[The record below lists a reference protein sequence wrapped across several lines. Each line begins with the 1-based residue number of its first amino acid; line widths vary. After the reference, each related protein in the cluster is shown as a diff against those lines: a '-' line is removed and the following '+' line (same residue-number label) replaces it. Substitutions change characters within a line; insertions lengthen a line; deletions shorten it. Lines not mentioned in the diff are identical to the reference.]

1 MLVWSRFTIQLA
13 SHTGMEKSYFHGN
26 KSPQKVS
33 VFSHLLLLAPKI
45 CLCCLNVLISHF
57 LNINQPTHS
66 ELHKELWHP
75 IAARPSSPQLI
86 EMSVDP
92 DTVKS
97 FPKNL
102 WNPRGKSY
110 KCITASRQP
119 FKLQTNRGSGTPGI
133 F

>member
-1 MLVWSRFTIQLA
+1 
-13 SHTGMEKSYFHGN
+13 METNLPKKS
-26 KSPQKVS
+26 
-33 VFSHLLLLAPKI
+33 FSHLLLLAPKI

-75 IAARPSSPQLI
+75 SAARPSSPQLI

-97 FPKNL
+97 FPKTYGIL
-102 WNPRGKSY
+102 EGNPISVLQQAGSLLSCRLTEAVALQAFFDVH
-110 KCITASRQP
+110 ISRRLSQQ
-119 FKLQTNRGSGTPGI
+119 LVL
-133 F
+133 